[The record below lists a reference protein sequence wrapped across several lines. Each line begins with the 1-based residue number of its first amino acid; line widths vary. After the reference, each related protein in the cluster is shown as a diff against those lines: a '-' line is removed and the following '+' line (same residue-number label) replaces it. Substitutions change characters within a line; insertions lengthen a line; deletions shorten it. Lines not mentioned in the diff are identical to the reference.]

1 MVSQKNQATDSFF
14 SLQISQPYKAK
25 NTRQTNTPPYRTY
38 GFLFM
43 VTSIEILKLMK
54 FRSTKR
60 QLTFYK
66 PNQFYTLNIPNIVGN
81 KEITVLFSLKD
92 SILTNLKIYS
102 HFSQSRYNKIIKIKY
117 ALAHH
122 PQKS

>member
-1 MVSQKNQATDSFF
+1 
-14 SLQISQPYKAK
+14 
-25 NTRQTNTPPYRTY
+25 
-38 GFLFM
+38 
-43 VTSIEILKLMK
+43 MK

-66 PNQFYTLNIPNIVGN
+66 PNQFYTLDIPNIVGN

-102 HFSQSRYNKIIKIKY
+102 QSRYNKIIKIKY
-117 ALAHH
+117 AFARH